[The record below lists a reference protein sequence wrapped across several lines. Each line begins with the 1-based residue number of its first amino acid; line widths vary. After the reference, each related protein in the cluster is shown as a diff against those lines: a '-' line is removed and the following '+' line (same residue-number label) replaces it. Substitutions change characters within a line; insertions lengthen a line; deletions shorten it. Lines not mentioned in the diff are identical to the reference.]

1 MMKINKNL
9 IKDCSV
15 LMDKLGLTEL
25 EYTEGG
31 NSIKLSKN
39 KSENFSKLK
48 QDQDIIEKKT
58 ELKKNFKDVDNS
70 IKAPLV
76 GTIYLKPEPTAK
88 PFIELGQKVKV
99 GQVLLIIEAMKTM
112 NEIKSDKNGEV
123 KKIYAKDASPVEFGE
138 PLVLIE

>member
-1 MMKINKNL
+1 MKINKNL

-25 EYTEGG
+25 EYTEGD

-39 KSENFSKLK
+39 KSENFSNLR
-48 QDQDIIEKKT
+48 QNQDIIEEKT

>member
-1 MMKINKNL
+1 MKINKNL

-25 EYTEGG
+25 EYTEGD

-39 KSENFSKLK
+39 KSESFSKLR
-48 QDQDIIEKKT
+48 QNQDIIEEKT

-123 KKIYAKDASPVEFGE
+123 KIYAKDASPVEFGE

>member
-1 MMKINKNL
+1 MKINKNL

-39 KSENFSKLK
+39 KSQNFSKLRH
-48 QDQDIIEKKT
+48 DQDIIEEKT

-88 PFIELGQKVKV
+88 PFIEPGQKVKV

>member
-1 MMKINKNL
+1 MKINKNL
-9 IKDCSV
+9 IKDCSM

-25 EYTEGG
+25 EYTEGSH
-31 NSIKLSKN
+31 SIKLSKN
-39 KSENFSKLK
+39 KNKNFSKQRK
-48 QDQDIIEKKT
+48 DQDLIEGKT
-58 ELKKNFKDVDNS
+58 EPKKNFKEIDNS

>member
-1 MMKINKNL
+1 MKINKNL

-25 EYTEGG
+25 EYTEGS

-39 KSENFSKLK
+39 KSQNFSKLRH
-48 QDQDIIEKKT
+48 DQDIIEEKT
-58 ELKKNFKDVDNS
+58 ELKKNYKDVDNS

-76 GTIYLKPEPTAK
+76 GTIYLKPEPSAK
-88 PFIELGQKVKV
+88 PFIEPGQKVKV

>member
-1 MMKINKNL
+1 MKINKNL

-25 EYTEGG
+25 EYTEGN

-39 KSENFSKLK
+39 KSENFSNLR
-48 QDQDIIEKKT
+48 QNQDIIEEKT
-58 ELKKNFKDVDNS
+58 ELKINFKDVDNS

>member
-1 MMKINKNL
+1 MKINKNL

-25 EYTEGG
+25 EYTEGD

-39 KSENFSKLK
+39 KSENFSKLR
-48 QDQDIIEKKT
+48 QDQDIIEEKT
-58 ELKKNFKDVDNS
+58 ELKKNFRDVDNS

-99 GQVLLIIEAMKTM
+99 GQVLLIIEAMKMM
-112 NEIKSDKNGEV
+112 NEIKSDKSGEV

>member
-1 MMKINKNL
+1 
-9 IKDCSV
+9 
-15 LMDKLGLTEL
+15 MDKLGLTEL
-25 EYTEGG
+25 EYTEGD

-39 KSENFSKLK
+39 KSESFSNLR
-48 QDQDIIEKKT
+48 QNQDIIEEKT

>member
-1 MMKINKNL
+1 MKINKNL

-88 PFIELGQKVKV
+88 PFIEPGQKVKV

>member
-1 MMKINKNL
+1 MKINKNL

-25 EYTEGG
+25 EYTEGD

-39 KSENFSKLK
+39 KSGNFSKLR
-48 QDQDIIEKKT
+48 QDQDIIEEKT

-88 PFIELGQKVKV
+88 PFIEPGQKVKV

>member
-1 MMKINKNL
+1 MKINKNL
-9 IKDCSV
+9 IKDCSM

-25 EYTEGG
+25 EYTEGSH
-31 NSIKLSKN
+31 SIKLSKN
-39 KSENFSKLK
+39 KNKNFSKQR
-48 QDQDIIEKKT
+48 QDQDLIEGKT
-58 ELKKNFKDVDNS
+58 EPKKNFKEIDNS

>member
-1 MMKINKNL
+1 MKINKNL

-25 EYTEGG
+25 EYTEGD

-39 KSENFSKLK
+39 KSESFSNLR
-48 QDQDIIEKKT
+48 QNQDIIEEKT

>member
-1 MMKINKNL
+1 MKINKNL
-9 IKDCSV
+9 IKDCSI
-15 LMDKLGLTEL
+15 LMDELGLTEL
-25 EYTEGG
+25 EYSEGS

-39 KSENFSKLK
+39 SNKIFYK
-48 QDQDIIEKKT
+48 QKQNQELIEEKT
-58 ELKKNFKDVDNS
+58 ELKKNFKEVDNS

>member
-1 MMKINKNL
+1 MKINKNL

-25 EYTEGG
+25 EYTEGD

-39 KSENFSKLK
+39 KSENFSKLR
-48 QDQDIIEKKT
+48 QDQDIIEEKT
-58 ELKKNFKDVDNS
+58 ELKKNFRDVDNS

-99 GQVLLIIEAMKTM
+99 GQVLLNIEAMKTM
-112 NEIKSDKNGEV
+112 NEIKSDKSGEV

>member
-1 MMKINKNL
+1 MKINKNL

>member
-1 MMKINKNL
+1 MKINKNL

-25 EYTEGG
+25 EYTEGD

-39 KSENFSKLK
+39 KSESFSKLR
-48 QDQDIIEKKT
+48 QNQDIIEEKT

>member
-1 MMKINKNL
+1 MKINKNL

-25 EYTEGG
+25 EYTEGS
-31 NSIKLSKN
+31 NSIKLSKK
-39 KSENFSKLK
+39 KSENFSKLR
-48 QDQDIIEKKT
+48 QDQDLIEEKT
-58 ELKKNFKDVDNS
+58 ELKKNFKNVDNS

-88 PFIELGQKVKV
+88 PFIEPGQKVKV

>member
-1 MMKINKNL
+1 MKINKNL

-48 QDQDIIEKKT
+48 QDQDIIEEKT

-88 PFIELGQKVKV
+88 PFIEPGQKVKV

>member
-1 MMKINKNL
+1 MKINKNL

-25 EYTEGG
+25 EYTEGSH
-31 NSIKLSKN
+31 SIKLSKN

>member
-1 MMKINKNL
+1 MKINKNL

-25 EYTEGG
+25 EYTEGN

-39 KSENFSKLK
+39 KSENFSNLR
-48 QDQDIIEKKT
+48 QNQDIIEEKT

>member
-1 MMKINKNL
+1 MKINKNL

-88 PFIELGQKVKV
+88 PFIEPGQKVKV

-123 KKIYAKDASPVEFGE
+123 KKIYAKDASPGEFGE

>member
-1 MMKINKNL
+1 MKINKNL

-25 EYTEGG
+25 EYTEGN

-39 KSENFSKLK
+39 KTENFSNLR
-48 QDQDIIEKKT
+48 QNQDIIEEKT

-88 PFIELGQKVKV
+88 PFIEPGQKVKV

>member
-1 MMKINKNL
+1 MKINKNL

-48 QDQDIIEKKT
+48 QDQDITEEKT

-88 PFIELGQKVKV
+88 PFIEPGQKVKV

>member
-1 MMKINKNL
+1 
-9 IKDCSV
+9 
-15 LMDKLGLTEL
+15 MDKLGLTKL
-25 EYTEGG
+25 EYTEGSH
-31 NSIKLSKN
+31 SIKLSKS
-39 KSENFSKLK
+39 KSKNFSKPR
-48 QDQDIIEKKT
+48 QDQDLIERKT
-58 ELKKNFKDVDNS
+58 ELKKNFKEIDNS

>member
-1 MMKINKNL
+1 MKINKNL

-25 EYTEGG
+25 EYTEGD

-39 KSENFSKLK
+39 KSESFSNPR
-48 QDQDIIEKKT
+48 QNQDIIEEKT

>member
-1 MMKINKNL
+1 MKINKNL

-39 KSENFSKLK
+39 KSENFSNLR
-48 QDQDIIEKKT
+48 QNQDIIEEKT

>member
-1 MMKINKNL
+1 MKINKNL

-25 EYTEGG
+25 EYTEGS

-112 NEIKSDKNGEV
+112 NEIKSDKSGEV

>member
-1 MMKINKNL
+1 MKINKNL

-39 KSENFSKLK
+39 KSENFSNLR
-48 QDQDIIEKKT
+48 QNQDIIEEKT

-88 PFIELGQKVKV
+88 PFIEPGQKVKV